1 MAAKFTRENFA
12 DYLAAFRARVEQR
25 RKAINKRASK
35 KDSALRAVS
44 EASKE
49 FWEEVSNVRGLLM
62 LRKAFRRLSRPRD
75 IDDENALIEACD
87 RAMNNL
93 GRDWIESARRGNVAA
108 VRAWLEEGFPITY
121 QDRLT
126 GETALHAAAGSQAR
140 SVVRLLLPLWPD
152 FLIRDGQGRLAS
164 ELAYLYGEDP
174 ALSRLLAIKE
184 QKQHDARPVKSG
196 PLKRRVSRYEY
207 EPPPEDE

>member
-1 MAAKFTRENFA
+1 MAAKFTRHNFA

-25 RKAINKRASK
+25 RKTINKRTPK

-49 FWEEVSNVRGLLM
+49 FWEGLSEVRERFM
-62 LRKAFRRLSRPRD
+62 LRRAFQGISRRRD
-75 IDDENALIEACD
+75 IDDEDALIDATH
-87 RAMNNL
+87 RAMNRL
-93 GRDWIESARRGNVAA
+93 GREWFESARRGNVAA
-108 VRAWLEEGFPITY
+108 VRAWLEEGFPIDY
-121 QDRLT
+121 RDRLT

-152 FLIRDGQGRLAS
+152 FLIRDGQGRLPS

-184 QKQHDARPVKSG
+184 LKQHEAKPVNSG
-196 PLKRRVSRYEY
+196 PLKRRMSRYEY
-207 EPPPEDE
+207 EPPPDEQ

>member
-1 MAAKFTRENFA
+1 MVARFTRDNFA
-12 DYLAAFRARVEQR
+12 DYMAAYRARVDQR
-25 RKAINKRASK
+25 RKAINKRPPK
-35 KDSALRAVS
+35 KRTALRAIS

-49 FWEEVSNVRGLLM
+49 FWDGVLNVRALAM
-62 LRKAFRRLSRPRD
+62 RRNAFQGLSRPRD
-75 IDDENALIEACD
+75 TKDNDALIRACN
-87 RAMNNL
+87 RAINRL

-108 VRAWLEEGFPITY
+108 VRAFLEEGFPITY
-121 QDRLT
+121 KDRLS

-140 SVVRLLLPLWPD
+140 SVVRFLLPLWPD

-174 ALSRLLAIKE
+174 ALARLLAIKE
-184 QKQHDARPVKSG
+184 QKQHESKPVKSG
-196 PLKRRVSRYEY
+196 PLRRRVSPYEY

>member
-1 MAAKFTRENFA
+1 MAAKFTRDNFA
-12 DYLAAFRARVEQR
+12 DYLAAYRSRVEQR
-25 RKAINKRASK
+25 RKAIAKRPPK
-35 KDSALRAVS
+35 IRSALRAVS
-44 EASKE
+44 EAGKE
-49 FWEEVSNVRGLLM
+49 FWEGVSNVRFLTMRRRM
-62 LRKAFRRLSRPRD
+62 LQGVARPRNTK
-75 IDDENALIEACD
+75 DEDALIDACN
-87 RAMNNL
+87 RAMNRL
-93 GRDWIESARRGNVAA
+93 GRDWIESARRGDVAA

-184 QKQHDARPVKSG
+184 QKQHDAKPVKSG
-196 PLKRRVSRYEY
+196 PLRRRVSRYEY
-207 EPPPEDE
+207 ELPTEDE

>member
-1 MAAKFTRENFA
+1 MAAKFTRDNFA
-12 DYLAAFRARVEQR
+12 DYLAAYRARIEQR
-25 RKAINKRASK
+25 RKAINSRPPK
-35 KDSALRAVS
+35 KQGGLRAIS

-49 FWEEVSNVRGLLM
+49 FWEGM
-62 LRKAFRRLSRPRD
+62 LGIRASIIESKALRRLSRPRD
-75 IDDENALIEACD
+75 VEDSNALVYAYTRALD
-87 RAMNNL
+87 RL
-93 GRDWIESARRGNVAA
+93 GHDWIESARRGDVAA
-108 VRAWLEEGFPITY
+108 VRAWLEEGFPITH
-121 QDRLT
+121 QDKLT

-140 SVVRLLLPLWPD
+140 SVVRLLLPIWPD

-184 QKQHDARPVKSG
+184 QKQHEAKPVKSG
-196 PLKRRVSRYEY
+196 PLKRRVGRYEY

>member
-12 DYLAAFRARVEQR
+12 DYLAAYRARVEQR

-49 FWEEVSNVRGLLM
+49 FWEGLSEVRERLLRRNA
-62 LRKAFRRLSRPRD
+62 LRSLSRPRNVA
-75 IDDENALIEACD
+75 DEDVLINATH
-87 RAMNNL
+87 RAMDRL

-108 VRAWLEEGFPITY
+108 VQAWLEEGFPITY

-164 ELAYLYGEDP
+164 ELAYLYGRDP

-184 QKQHDARPVKSG
+184 QKQHEAKPVKSG

-207 EPPPEDE
+207 EPPPGEE

>member
-12 DYLAAFRARVEQR
+12 DYLAAYRARVEQR

-184 QKQHDARPVKSG
+184 QKQHDAKPVKSG

>member
-12 DYLAAFRARVEQR
+12 DYLAAYRARVEQR
-25 RKAINKRASK
+25 RKAINKRHPKISA
-35 KDSALRAVS
+35 ALRAVS

-49 FWEEVSNVRGLLM
+49 FWEGLSNVRARRM
-62 LRKAFRRLSRPRD
+62 RRSALRPLSRPRD
-75 IDDENALIEACD
+75 AKDEDALIQACN
-87 RAMNNL
+87 RAMDRL

-126 GETALHAAAGSQAR
+126 GETAMHAAAGSQAR
-140 SVVRLLLPLWPD
+140 GVVRLLLPLWPD

-184 QKQHDARPVKSG
+184 QKQHDAKPVKSR
-196 PLKRRVSRYEY
+196 PLKRRVSPYEY
-207 EPPPEDE
+207 EPPPDDD